1 MRSSGWTWALSCI
14 GLPVLISIFQM
25 RQVLTQREE
34 IYEQLAHYLQ
44 LKNIIERLQESADP
58 ELHTQ
63 VDLGCNFYV
72 SAEVQ
77 DPSRICVALGYGFF
91 LELTLPEALRFIERK
106 SRLLTSLSDSLTKD
120 SAKIKANIRLV
131 LEVSVGRGG
140 RRGALPALYPTG
152 PQNHLG
158 RSGVETGYDRV
169 SGQGQA
175 RGRGPLLQVSPAYSP
190 STFPA

>member
-1 MRSSGWTWALSCI
+1 METAARRVEEK
-14 GLPVLISIFQM
+14 VLQYEAFVSDVLQRDL

-131 LEVSVGRGG
+131 LEGLRELQGLRDLVEEP
-140 RRGALPALYPTG
+140 RRT
-152 PQNHLG
+152 
-158 RSGVETGYDRV
+158 S
-169 SGQGQA
+169 
-175 RGRGPLLQVSPAYSP
+175 PL
-190 STFPA
+190 